1 MKKFIKLSLLILSV
15 SIAAQLL
22 LGTTV
27 SAQLLNNSSELESM
41 TKTTKDAANLG
52 DITIGQMAAQ
62 IIQVALGF
70 LAIIFLILIIFA
82 GFRWMTA
89 SGNEEQVKKATKT
102 ITAAVIGLVVVLA
115 AYTITYFI
123 FNQLPF
129 TGGGSI
135 QVGTGG

>member
-1 MKKFIKLSLLILSV
+1 
-15 SIAAQLL
+15 
-22 LGTTV
+22 
-27 SAQLLNNSSELESM
+27 M